1 MIYKTGKLVL
11 NQLDKKME
19 VFNQLKQLAVP
30 ADGWIKTIRTALN
43 MSLRQLGERMSITP
57 QSLKS
62 MEAREKEGAV
72 TLKTLRDA
80 AAALD
85 MQLYY
90 CFIPNDGSLDALI
103 ERKAYELA
111 TEIVS
116 RTSASMRLEDQEN
129 TYQRRQQSI
138 KELAEEM
145 KREMPKSLWD

>member
-19 VFNQLKQLAVP
+19 VFTQLKQLAVP

-57 QSLKS
+57 QSLRS
-62 MEAREKEGAV
+62 METREKEGAV

>member
-19 VFNQLKQLAVP
+19 VFTQLKQLAVP

-57 QSLKS
+57 QSLRS
-62 MEAREKEGAV
+62 METREKEGAV

-138 KELAEEM
+138 NELAEEM

>member
-19 VFNQLKQLAVP
+19 VFTQLKQLAVP

-57 QSLKS
+57 QSLRS
-62 MEAREKEGAV
+62 IETREKEGAV

>member
-11 NQLDKKME
+11 NQLDKKI
-19 VFNQLKQLAVP
+19 QSLSQIKQVAVP
-30 ADGWIKTIRTALN
+30 PDGWIKTIRTALN

-57 QSLKS
+57 QSLRS
-62 MEAREKEGAV
+62 IETREKEGTV

-85 MQLYY
+85 MELYY
-90 CFIPNDGSLDALI
+90 CFVPNDGSLDALI
-103 ERKAYELA
+103 ERRAYELA
-111 TEIVS
+111 SEIVS

-129 TYQRRQQSI
+129 SYEWQQQSI
-138 KELAEEM
+138 KELAEDM

>member
-19 VFNQLKQLAVP
+19 VFTQLKQVAVP

-57 QSLKS
+57 QSLRS
-62 MEAREKEGAV
+62 METREKEGAV

-85 MQLYY
+85 MQLY
-90 CFIPNDGSLDALI
+90 
-103 ERKAYELA
+103 
-111 TEIVS
+111 
-116 RTSASMRLEDQEN
+116 
-129 TYQRRQQSI
+129 
-138 KELAEEM
+138 
-145 KREMPKSLWD
+145 